1 MEKAMLC
8 FEVWK
13 NDEKL
18 TVAGLRESGVVS
30 FELTWVGKGPGASA
44 LAAAADGDI
53 SGLDWRVGGI
63 DSSDPTGDTNVEWV
77 ENPDLKLG
85 DEVRVRLISADR
97 ADAPSRRE
105 QHKPPSRIEGE
116 TRFIQCSFC
125 GQTRQTQ
132 PKRWL
137 DAGVA
142 GAEVFICTRC
152 LILAER
158 TLEDGLQHLFHL
170 TRATDQTCSFC
181 AAEHTAESVTAREAH
196 MCRQCVDMMM
206 A

>member
-1 MEKAMLC
+1 MLC
-8 FEVWK
+8 FEVWR

-18 TVAGLRESGVVS
+18 TVAGVREGGVVS
-30 FELTWVGKGPGASA
+30 FLLSWVGKGPGASA
-44 LAAAADGDI
+44 LAAATDGAI

-63 DSSDPTGDTNVEWV
+63 NSSDPAGDRNVEWV
-77 ENPDLKLG
+77 ENPDLRLG
-85 DEVRVRLISADR
+85 DELRVRLISADT

-105 QHKPPSRIEGE
+105 QHEPPSRVEGG

-125 GQTRQTQ
+125 GQMRQTE
-132 PKRWL
+132 PKGWL
-137 DAGVA
+137 NAGVA

-158 TLEDGLQHLFHL
+158 TLDDGQQRLFHL
-170 TRATDQTCSFC
+170 TRTTDQTCSFC
-181 AAEHTAESVTAREAH
+181 GTEHTAESVTAREAH
-196 MCRQCVDMMM
+196 MCRACIEMMM